1 MSYLTSLRIA
11 ILLFTTIGV
20 GTVWAKAVTLDYQGV
35 TLNANLEI
43 VQGKTLI
50 DGVILIIH
58 GTQAHHGLELIQGM
72 QERFLEEERNSL
84 AITLSLGVDNRRGL
98 YDCNIPSH
106 YRHSDAIDEIHA
118 WVAWL
123 KSQGVDNIV
132 LAAHSRGGSQSLW
145 YATEHK
151 QDAIKSLILLA
162 PGLSTMEKDA
172 HFYRERF
179 ETELE
184 PLLLKA
190 QRLVEVGQGDTL
202 LQKVP
207 FLFICRETSVTADSF
222 VSFYTRDSR
231 RDTPYWLDKVRK
243 PVLIIAGENDQVV
256 PELIERV
263 SAFVDDRNIKMTVI
277 ESAGHF
283 FRDLN
288 LDEAVEA
295 SIEFIESVESN
306 Q

>member
-11 ILLFTTIGV
+11 ILLFTTINV
-20 GTVWAKAVTLDYQGV
+20 GTVLAKPVTLDYQGV

-43 VQGKTLI
+43 APGKALS
-50 DGVILIIH
+50 DGVILVIH
-58 GTQAHHGLELIQGM
+58 GSQAHHGLELIQGL
-72 QERFLEEERNSL
+72 QERFLEEDRNSL
-84 AITLSLGVDNRRGL
+84 AITFSLGVDNRQGL
-98 YDCNIPSH
+98 YDCNIPSN
-106 YRHSDAIDEIHA
+106 YRHSDAIDEIDA

-123 KSQGVDNIV
+123 KRQGVGKIV

-145 YATEHK
+145 YATERK

-162 PGLSTMEKDA
+162 PGLSTMEKEVHA
-172 HFYRERF
+172 YRERF
-179 ETELE
+179 ETELD

-190 QRLVEVGQGDTL
+190 QRLVEVGKSNTL
-202 LQKVP
+202 LKNVP
-207 FLFICRETSVTADSF
+207 FLFICRDTSVTADSF

-231 RDTPYWLDKVRK
+231 RDTPYWLDKVNK
-243 PVLIIAGENDQVV
+243 PVLILAGEDDQVI

-263 SAFVDDRNIKMTVI
+263 SPFVDDRNIKMTVI

-295 SIEFIESVESN
+295 SIEFIESVESS